1 MDTKEK
7 IKKIQFHN
15 KHHKIMNNNN
25 KVNKSLNDK
34 DYNNEYFYIKRNNTK
49 LIDNESSS
57 NLKDNERGQIKPK
70 KIFENSNQNNKDIR
84 NTYFNLPLEKNYTS
98 FNEYTYNKDNNCNEN
113 DMEEYKMI
121 LRQKKRKKISLEKN
135 IEHEVEDKDEDKS
148 MLENISTNSGKS
160 IKFKFR
166 KVNKIVKENSPK
178 NDDDDN
184 NIYENQLKEASSEK
198 INDEASNEQSQ
209 DDSNDNK
216 NDEIFFYNGCD
227 NYIIK
232 ENFKNN
238 MLNNGQIL
246 NIIPNQITS
255 FTTINTIS
263 GQLNQ
268 LNKPKIEVNNYFNS
282 NSFNFQEIYSK
293 DNSKSINNIFS
304 KKRKLKKRNK
314 NQNIYKKKITK
325 SSLSVSRHYEKN
337 KKNDLNLNNTK
348 INKSLSK
355 TDLNFFNTSKIK
367 KENMPI
373 LTESNKAYFKIND
386 SFTKN
391 NNKINLNNS
400 RKNKVYKK
408 PNKLKNNWSNVH
420 QSFKYLNVNK
430 NIFNILNGNNEDDK
444 EIKEKKIIIEDI
456 NFKIN
461 ENIENK
467 KDKKSSLISKDQK
480 EEDISLFSKSLE
492 EYSNRIGPRI
502 SIHKQK
508 KV

>member
-1 MDTKEK
+1 
-7 IKKIQFHN
+7 
-15 KHHKIMNNNN
+15 
-25 KVNKSLNDK
+25 
-34 DYNNEYFYIKRNNTK
+34 
-49 LIDNESSS
+49 
-57 NLKDNERGQIKPK
+57 
-70 KIFENSNQNNKDIR
+70 
-84 NTYFNLPLEKNYTS
+84 
-98 FNEYTYNKDNNCNEN
+98 
-113 DMEEYKMI
+113 
-121 LRQKKRKKISLEKN
+121 
-135 IEHEVEDKDEDKS
+135 

-209 DDSNDNK
+209 DDSIDNK

-293 DNSKSINNIFS
+293 DN
-304 KKRKLKKRNK
+304 K

-325 SSLSVSRHYEKN
+325 SSLSLFKNYEKN

-367 KENMPI
+367 KEN
-373 LTESNKAYFKIND
+373 
-386 SFTKN
+386 
-391 NNKINLNNS
+391 
-400 RKNKVYKK
+400 
-408 PNKLKNNWSNVH
+408 
-420 QSFKYLNVNK
+420 
-430 NIFNILNGNNEDDK
+430 
-444 EIKEKKIIIEDI
+444 IKT
-456 NFKIN
+456 F
-461 ENIENK
+461 
-467 KDKKSSLISKDQK
+467 
-480 EEDISLFSKSLE
+480 
-492 EYSNRIGPRI
+492 
-502 SIHKQK
+502 
-508 KV
+508 